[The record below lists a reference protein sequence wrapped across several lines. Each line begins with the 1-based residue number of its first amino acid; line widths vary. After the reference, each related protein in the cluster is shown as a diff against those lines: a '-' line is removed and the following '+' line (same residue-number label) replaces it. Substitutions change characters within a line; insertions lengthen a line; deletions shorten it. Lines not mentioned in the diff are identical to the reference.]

1 MKNPLAS
8 ALRPSSFE
16 DFFGQ
21 EKIIGKNAWLR
32 QSIQKGKLPSL
43 ILWGPPGSGK
53 TSLALIIAKEIKAD
67 LISFS
72 ATNSG
77 LKDLREVVSR
87 AGANSRLGSNTILF
101 IDEVHRWNKSQQ
113 DALLPSVEDGT
124 LILIG
129 ATTENPSFSINQ
141 ALLSRIKLI
150 VLERLTEDDL
160 IKIINRALLNLKTK
174 LDKKTIKMIAQLSD
188 GDARRALNV
197 LESAYFSGSKID
209 ADLIKD
215 LFDKSQLNY
224 DKNGDEHYNIISALH
239 KSMRGGDSKAS
250 LYWLTRML
258 EGGEDPLFVARRLIR
273 FASEDIGLVN
283 NTALVLANSAHDACQ
298 KIGLPECNLALAQCV
313 VYLAKSKKSV
323 LVYKS
328 YNMVLDEIS
337 ESRSLPVPK
346 HLRNAPSSLMKNLG
360 HGKNYKYSPE
370 EDDSGQSYLP
380 LGLKNKKFKELEL

>member
-8 ALRPSSFE
+8 ALRPSGFK

-21 EKIIGKNAWLR
+21 EKIIGENAWLR
-32 QSIQKGKLPSL
+32 QSIERGNLPSL

-53 TSLALIIAKEIKAD
+53 TSLALIIAKEMGAD

-87 AGANSRLGSNTILF
+87 AEANSRLGSKTILF

-113 DALLPSVEDGT
+113 DSLLPSVEDGT

-141 ALLSRIKLI
+141 ALLSRVKLI
-150 VLERLTEDDL
+150 VLERLTEDDI
-160 IKIINRALLNLKTK
+160 IKIIKRGLSNLKIK
-174 LDKKTIKMIAQLSD
+174 LNKKTIEMIAQLSD

-197 LESAYFSGSKID
+197 LEAAYFSGSKID
-209 ADLIKD
+209 IGLIKD
-215 LFDKSQLNY
+215 LFDKSRLHY
-224 DKNGDEHYNIISALH
+224 DKKGDEHYNIISALH
-239 KSMRGGDSKAS
+239 KSMRGGDPQAS
-250 LYWLTRML
+250 LYWLARMI
-258 EGGEDPLFVARRLIR
+258 EGGEDPLFIARRLIR
-273 FASEDIGLVN
+273 FASEDIGLAN

-313 VYLAKSKKSV
+313 IYLAKSKKSV

-337 ESRSLPVPK
+337 ESGSLPVPK
-346 HLRNAPSSLMKNLG
+346 HLRNAPTSLMKNLG

-370 EDDSGQSYLP
+370 EDDSDQSYLP
-380 LGLKNKKFKELEL
+380 SGLKNKKFKELKL